1 MLDDR
6 RLEQLLR
13 AGHEVDSLDSEIAR
27 PAGRIGPRTARWETR
42 VLWWGGAVAAALVIG
57 VSGWALVGGGGSPSP
72 GSAGGNDIVVLP
84 AVKSD
89 PSPVDPASAD
99 GHGTVVMA
107 IVEDDRGG
115 LRCVKWSP
123 GAWGSRPLNELKG
136 EELKAMGMAMVCSDA
151 PKRLLV
157 VGMEG
162 PRRDMLPASD
172 AHATDV
178 AKCILSAPSCGSGTF
193 DSGRCA
199 QAGCVGSEVNVRVES
214 VAWK

>member
-13 AGHEVDSLDSEIAR
+13 AGHEVDSLDAEVAR
-27 PAGRIGPRTARWETR
+27 PAGRIGPRTARWETHM
-42 VLWWGGAVAAALVIG
+42 LWGAVAAAAVIG
-57 VSGWALVGGGGSPSP
+57 VSIWALAGGGSQSPDNGGGSVIVVAPPVGPSP
-72 GSAGGNDIVVLP
+72 A
-84 AVKSD
+84 
-89 PSPVDPASAD
+89 PVDPAVVD
-99 GHGTVVMA
+99 EHGTVVMA
-107 IVEDDRGG
+107 IVEDDRGE

-123 GAWGSRPLNELKG
+123 GSWGSRPLSALKG
-136 EELKAMGMAMVCSDA
+136 DELRAMGMAMVCADA

-162 PRRDMLPASD
+162 PRKEMLPAND
-172 AHATDV
+172 AHAADV
-178 AKCILSAPSCGSGTF
+178 AKCILSSPSCGSGTF

>member
-13 AGHEVDSLDSEIAR
+13 AGHEVDSLEVEVAL

-42 VLWWGGAVAAALVIG
+42 VLWGAIAAAAVIG
-57 VSGWALVGGGGSPSP
+57 VSVWALIGRGGSPSP
-72 GSAGGNDIVVLP
+72 GNGGGNDIVVLP
-84 AVKSD
+84 PVKPAPGST
-89 PSPVDPASAD
+89 PVDPTVAD
-99 GHGTVVMA
+99 EHGTVVMA
-107 IVEDDRGG
+107 IIEDERGG

-123 GAWGSRPLNELKG
+123 GSWGSRPLSALKG
-136 EELKAMGMAMVCSDA
+136 DELKAMGMAMVCADA

-162 PRRDMLPASD
+162 PRKEMMLASD
-172 AHATDV
+172 AHAADV

-199 QAGCVGSEVNVRVES
+199 QAGCVGSEVSVRVES